1 MTPFRRPVFA
11 ILPLLLLSGLT
22 VSAAAQTVVA
32 TGSGDA
38 ASSTGYNVTW
48 DLLDPGS
55 DWAAQVIRSV
65 FPVFG
70 QDTGAPSI
78 GNEATVIGTMIGWFS
93 GFVMAFAMAVVSYI
107 YFMNIHR
114 GAETAQLLG
123 NNQTSM
129 SIVRIGIAAILMWP
143 LPTTGFNAAQAV
155 VVQGS
160 LWGIGMAKVVYD
172 KAKQAIGPDG
182 KVIAQPLIPG
192 TKGIVTGLVKNE
204 FCRAIINIAAN
215 NSNLIAA
222 PTGQTVLSVT
232 GGKMG
237 IINYS
242 YNMAAGAGDG
252 TPVCG
257 AVSLQA
263 PNTDAVNLAGF
274 QVDQAGMQKQVLDS
288 VILGD
293 IRSQVAQVAQNY
305 WQTKTT
311 ASLAPL
317 MTIIVNATN
326 DYASRLTTQAAQLRS
341 KLQDTVNNQTLAL
354 HQWGISTNGDAVNTS
369 NQMDNLGW
377 TGAGAY
383 YLEFARLN
391 GQTLSLMT
399 ATPTITT
406 PSYSGLGNY
415 LASDIA
421 PLVQSAD
428 TFMENIDSMVATQDG
443 VTAPGGNADLYTGA
457 IPGGDGAGVLDQLF
471 RALHLNDYALQI
483 VTGFIEPSGTNG
495 YWTDPFGNL
504 MSLGNWMITTALLT
518 MGTASVLS
526 STAGTVGIGVL
537 SLLSGNP
544 EGAVAAGAGHALM
557 HFFGAPIIGGC
568 FAMLMPGLTIAYV
581 IPMIPFVMWMFAVA
595 GWFIMVCESVI
606 AAPLWMLAHMTM
618 NGEGLHGHAKQ
629 GYALLF
635 NVIFRPVLMLFGL
648 FLGYFIFDSVSW
660 LIHMCFGIAAGLVLS
675 NGWIVS
681 NFLGMIVLV
690 SLFVMIHVTLAFI
703 SFRMISIL
711 PQRVPAMIG
720 FGDVDRVDIDQFSR
734 DAAVVGMAG
743 TLLSIQQSLGGS
755 DRTATQPMDDKNSK
769 QIYTG
774 ANKAVDTTMKKIL

>member
-1 MTPFRRPVFA
+1 
-11 ILPLLLLSGLT
+11 
-22 VSAAAQTVVA
+22 
-32 TGSGDA
+32 
-38 ASSTGYNVTW
+38 
-48 DLLDPGS
+48 
-55 DWAAQVIRSV
+55 
-65 FPVFG
+65 
-70 QDTGAPSI
+70 
-78 GNEATVIGTMIGWFS
+78 

-215 NSNLIAA
+215 NTNLIAA

-293 IRSQVAQVAQNY
+293 IRSQAPNTDAVNLAGFQVDQAGMQKQVLDSVILGDIRSQVEQVAQKY

-311 ASLAPL
+311 TSLAPL

-369 NQMDNLGW
+369 SQMD
-377 TGAGAY
+377 
-383 YLEFARLN
+383 
-391 GQTLSLMT
+391 
-399 ATPTITT
+399 
-406 PSYSGLGNY
+406 YSGLGNY

-635 NVIFRPVLMLFGL
+635 NVIF
-648 FLGYFIFDSVSW
+648 
-660 LIHMCFGIAAGLVLS
+660 
-675 NGWIVS
+675 
-681 NFLGMIVLV
+681 
-690 SLFVMIHVTLAFI
+690 
-703 SFRMISIL
+703 
-711 PQRVPAMIG
+711 
-720 FGDVDRVDIDQFSR
+720 
-734 DAAVVGMAG
+734 
-743 TLLSIQQSLGGS
+743 
-755 DRTATQPMDDKNSK
+755 
-769 QIYTG
+769 
-774 ANKAVDTTMKKIL
+774 

>member
-1 MTPFRRPVFA
+1 MIAFRRHVLA
-11 ILPLLLLSGLT
+11 LLTLLCL
-22 VSAAAQTVVA
+22 SAAALPAMAQTVVA
-32 TGSGDA
+32 TGSGD
-38 ASSTGYNVTW
+38 SSGSTSYNVTW
-48 DLLDPGS
+48 DLLDPGD

-70 QDTGAPSI
+70 QTTSAPSI

-114 GAETAQLLG
+114 GAETSQLLG

-129 SIVRIGIAAILMWP
+129 SIVRIGVAAVLMWP

-204 FCRAIINIAAN
+204 FCRALLNIASN
-215 NSNLIAA
+215 NTSLIVA

-232 GGKMG
+232 GGSTG

-242 YNMAAGAGDG
+242 YDMAAGTSDG

-257 AVSLQA
+257 SVSLQA
-263 PNTDAVNLAGF
+263 PNTGVVNLAGF
-274 QVDQAGMQKQVLDS
+274 QVDQAGMQRQVLDS
-288 VILGD
+288 VLLGD
-293 IRSQVAQVAQNY
+293 IRGQVEQVAQSY
-305 WQTKTT
+305 WETKKTS
-311 ASLAPL
+311 SLAPL
-317 MTIIVNATN
+317 MAIIVKATN
-326 DYASRLTTQAAQLRS
+326 DYTSRLTTQAAQLRS

-354 HQWGISTNGDAVNTS
+354 HQWGISTNGDSVNTS

-406 PSYSGLGNY
+406 PSYSGIGSY

-443 VTAPGGNADLYTGA
+443 MSAPGGNADLYSGA
-457 IPGGDGAGVLDQLF
+457 IPGGDGAGVLNQLF

-483 VTGFIEPSGTNG
+483 VTGFIEPSGTDG

-504 MSLGNWMITTALLT
+504 MSLGNWMITTSLIT
-518 MGTASVLS
+518 MGTASILS
-526 STAGTVGIGVL
+526 STAGTIGIGVT

-544 EGAVAAGAGHALM
+544 GGALAAGAGHALM

-568 FAMLMPGLTIAYV
+568 LAMLMPGLTIAYV

-595 GWFIMVCESVI
+595 GWLIMVCESVI

-660 LIHMCFGIAAGLVLS
+660 LIHMCFGIAAGLILS
-675 NGWIVS
+675 NGWIVT

-743 TLLSIQQSLGGS
+743 TLMSIQQSLNTEDG
-755 DRTATQPMDDKNSK
+755 K
-769 QIYTG
+769 
-774 ANKAVDTTMKKIL
+774 KAIPHGPNNGIDTTMKKIA